1 MATVRVRINE
11 GLWIE
16 DDADKEI
23 DVFKAAARLTE
34 VFQHTNCGKCKSPN
48 VRFVC
53 RKDKDENDWLEIVCR
68 GCGCKLVFGA
78 TKGKGGEIYPK
89 IRWNNLSPTQQIERA
104 DEEEYSEGH
113 KGYLPNGGWYRYVS
127 KDK

>member
-68 GCGCKLVFGA
+68 GGGCKLVFGA
-78 TKGKGGEIYPK
+78 TKGKGGVRVVRIARGAGTRC
-89 IRWNNLSPTQQIERA
+89 IRWPVCTVVASAQTGPSAGRGPA
-104 DEEEYSEGH
+104 RWSRH
-113 KGYLPNGGWYRYVS
+113 
-127 KDK
+127 